1 MRRDSGGDCC
11 VACLWQSAPEM
22 CEASHGS
29 PELAAI
35 QAGLCL
41 GDLSRA
47 EGMTCPSRGFLYA
60 FTVSCN

>member
-22 CEASHGS
+22 GGRGWGHGS
-29 PELAAI
+29 PEVAAI
-35 QAGLCL
+35 QVGLGL

-47 EGMTCPSRGFLYA
+47 EGMTCPS
-60 FTVSCN
+60 